1 MFIFYNYSFAT
12 HNSTVGI
19 FYVTCKGKQFS
30 PNDSYF
36 IVRIVITFALFMTKT
51 AGRIINDPVIGEVLL
66 KKSTRARRI
75 SIRVHPVK
83 GVTVSVPHIVPYMA
97 AEAFFKLKRQWI
109 IDTMARQKEKFKD
122 VQQPAKE
129 TIEQLRKEA
138 KACLPGRLADLAER
152 YGFTY
157 NKVTIKHN
165 STNWGS
171 CSVRNNINLNLNIMR
186 LSKVL
191 QDYIL
196 LHELCHL
203 RHHDHGHAF
212 HLLLEHVLTDNLV
225 KLIDAGDEESL
236 SLARKI
242 AVSKAKYP
250 ADHVITKVLRQY
262 RLI

>member
-1 MFIFYNYSFAT
+1 MA
-12 HNSTVGI
+12 
-19 FYVTCKGKQFS
+19 
-30 PNDSYF
+30 
-36 IVRIVITFALFMTKT
+36 KT
-51 AGRIINDPVIGEVLL
+51 IGRIINDPQIGEVLL
-66 KKSTRARRI
+66 KKSTKARRI

-83 GVTVSVPHIVPYMA
+83 GVTVSVPYIVPYMA
-97 AEAFFKLKRQWI
+97 AEAFFKLKRGWI
-109 IDTMARQKEKFKD
+109 IETMARQKEKFKD
-122 VQQPAKE
+122 VRQPSPE
-129 TIEQLRKEA
+129 VIGQLRSDA
-138 KACLPGRLADLAER
+138 KAYLPGRLAELAAR

-212 HLLLEHVLTDNLV
+212 HLLLEHVLTDNLL
-225 KLIDAGDEESL
+225 KRIEEKDEEAL

-250 ADHVITKVLRQY
+250 ADYVITKVLRQY